1 MEPASE
7 AEQNDRSQ
15 DGAQKSA
22 RFQNHHIP
30 AGNEGSENAPH
41 KGSDHAEERRADESH
56 PVLPGSDRPGEQAG
70 EESEDDPPTKS
81 ESHRA
86 ILTVRN
92 RPSTLFG
99 EARESAREV
108 NSSSRPSC
116 DKPRSRFRGSSSI
129 GNRTS
134 ARRSVASPGWPAGSE
149 SAPPPGRTASPWRRP
164 RSGRPRCRPET

>member
-41 KGSDHAEERRADESH
+41 KRSDHAEERRADESH
-56 PVLPGSDRPGEQAG
+56 PVLPRGNRPGEQAG
-70 EESEDDPPTKS
+70 EESEDNPPTK
-81 ESHRA
+81 SHRA
-86 ILTVRN
+86 ILTARN

-99 EARESAREV
+99 QARESARGV

-116 DKPRSRFRGSSSI
+116 DKRRSRFQGSSSI

-134 ARRSVASPGWPAGSE
+134 ARRSVASLDLPAGSE
-149 SAPPPGRTASPWRRP
+149 SALPPGRTV
-164 RSGRPRCRPET
+164 